1 MTIICA
7 WCGDEMSESCPLCG
21 CRKLMM
27 ISSMDNPRPDQFQCS
42 KGHTFDEGE
51 GGDSHGICNPCLEKR
66 RQEVLEKTA

>member
-1 MTIICA
+1 
-7 WCGDEMSESCPLCG
+7 
-21 CRKLMM
+21 MM

-66 RQEVLEKTA
+66 RQEVESAARY